1 MSSGNF
7 NSLQYFPLNFD
18 HRWSMDKHAI
28 LAVKKTTNLVFLCE
42 KYIKE
47 TLSGQ
52 FVCKTTSFRL
62 FFDYNYA
69 TQMRHAAF
77 SILPP
82 FSILFEFSVH
92 STSVYLAKMSSD
104 ESSDSEMPYDS
115 SDEEVWEEEEVSGD
129 DDSDGGPG
137 FSDPTRRHSPLSIL
151 FEFSVHSTSVY
162 LAKMSSDE
170 SSDSEMPY
178 DSSDE
183 EVWEEEEVSG
193 DDDSD
198 GGPGFSDPTRRHSLP
213 GM

>member
-1 MSSGNF
+1 
-7 NSLQYFPLNFD
+7 
-18 HRWSMDKHAI
+18 MDKHAI
-28 LAVKKTTNLVFLCE
+28 LAVKKKNNKKTNLVFFCE

-62 FFDYNYA
+62 FFDYDYNYA

-92 STSVYLAKMSSD
+92 SASVYLAKMSSD
-104 ESSDSEMPYDS
+104 ESSDIEMPYDS
-115 SDEEVWEEEEVSGD
+115 SDAEVWEEEEVSGD

-137 FSDPTRRHSPLSIL
+137 FL
-151 FEFSVHSTSVY
+151 
-162 LAKMSSDE
+162 
-170 SSDSEMPY
+170 
-178 DSSDE
+178 
-183 EVWEEEEVSG
+183 
-193 DDDSD
+193 
-198 GGPGFSDPTRRHSLP
+198 DPTRRHSLP

>member
-1 MSSGNF
+1 
-7 NSLQYFPLNFD
+7 
-18 HRWSMDKHAI
+18 MDKHAI
-28 LAVKKTTNLVFLCE
+28 LAVKNNEKRTYYFCVTNTSR
-42 KYIKE
+42 K
-47 TLSGQ
+47 LSGQ

-92 STSVYLAKMSSD
+92 SASVYLAKMSSD

-137 FSDPTRRHSPLSIL
+137 FL
-151 FEFSVHSTSVY
+151 
-162 LAKMSSDE
+162 
-170 SSDSEMPY
+170 
-178 DSSDE
+178 
-183 EVWEEEEVSG
+183 
-193 DDDSD
+193 
-198 GGPGFSDPTRRHSLP
+198 DPTRRHSLP